1 MQNIEVY
8 NPASPEELV
17 WSGTETALDQLP
29 GIAEAAKKSQKEW
42 KALTGRQRLDILTA
56 FLDGIEERT
65 SDLADCMVRE
75 LGKLR
80 GEAIGEVG
88 KSLVEARWMLGRC
101 LEKSG
106 KIMASARPGIR
117 SMVIR
122 RPRGV
127 VLAITPWN
135 FPILTPL
142 RKITPAL
149 VFGNAI
155 LLKPSVDAPGTAMI
169 LQQVADQSLPK
180 GLLTV
185 IMGGADIAS
194 AAIRCPQVDVVTFT
208 GSTQVGHKVML
219 AAAEGLK
226 EVSLELGGK
235 NPAIVHDAVNME
247 KTIDDIVRAAFAN
260 TGQRCTAISRV
271 LVQQELR
278 EPFLNSLLAR
288 MKLLIPGP
296 SSNDESTLGPLST
309 KAQYDK
315 VCEFLKNINPEQTDI
330 LTGGSPV
337 DLPGGGYF
345 FEPTLVEVTDSK
357 CEINFSEIFGPVLG
371 VEFYEKV
378 DDAIS
383 RANATEYGL
392 TSSIFASDISVIRAF
407 EEGIESGML
416 HINHGTFPDE
426 NMPFGGWKASGVGAP
441 SVGEESE
448 QFYTRVQAIYEGV

>member
-1 MQNIEVY
+1 
-8 NPASPEELV
+8 
-17 WSGTETALDQLP
+17 
-29 GIAEAAKKSQKEW
+29 
-42 KALTGRQRLDILTA
+42 
-56 FLDGIEERT
+56 
-65 SDLADCMVRE
+65 
-75 LGKLR
+75 
-80 GEAIGEVG
+80 
-88 KSLVEARWMLGRC
+88 
-101 LEKSG
+101 
-106 KIMASARPGIR
+106 
-117 SMVIR
+117 
-122 RPRGV
+122 
-127 VLAITPWN
+127 
-135 FPILTPL
+135 
-142 RKITPAL
+142 
-149 VFGNAI
+149 
-155 LLKPSVDAPGTAMI
+155 
-169 LQQVADQSLPK
+169 
-180 GLLTV
+180 V

-208 GSTQVGHKVML
+208 GSTQVGRKVMA

-247 KTIDDIVRAAFAN
+247 KTIDHIVRAAFAN

-278 EPFLNSLLAR
+278 EPFLTSLLAR

-296 SSNDESTLGPLST
+296 SSNVESTLGPLST

-330 LTGGSPV
+330 LIGGSPV
-337 DLPGGGYF
+337 DIPGGGYF
-345 FEPTLVEVTDSK
+345 VEPTLVEVTDSQ

-371 VEFYEKV
+371 VEFYETV
-378 DDAIS
+378 DDAIR

-392 TSSIFASDISVIRAF
+392 TSSVFASDISVIRAF
-407 EEGIESGML
+407 EEGIETGML